1 MSNLIITKYNKVIF
15 NQIRLKIIKKKLY
28 PTFSIKKIISN
39 IYFFKIDSFK
49 NINILESLFFFR
61 LISKEKG
68 YISYFKKKYK
78 EYDII
83 LNLSLAKKKANYMLF
98 LWLIFFFPLLK
109 KKNLSLNY
117 NFNSGNNIVFINN
130 IYNIYP
136 FFPNIFF
143 SWIKKI
149 SHTILFSS
157 KNRKINLLF
166 ASYYNIPLNNKK

>member
-15 NQIRLKIIKKKLY
+15 NQIRLKIIKKNIY

-39 IYFFKIDSFK
+39 IYFFRIDSFK

-98 LWLIFFFPLLK
+98 L
-109 KKNLSLNY
+109 
-117 NFNSGNNIVFINN
+117 
-130 IYNIYP
+130 
-136 FFPNIFF
+136 
-143 SWIKKI
+143 
-149 SHTILFSS
+149 
-157 KNRKINLLF
+157 
-166 ASYYNIPLNNKK
+166 